1 MLFLRALLFS
11 LLGASALAIPFHHGI
26 SSSAVPAGGA
36 ADLTKQGPRQ
46 SDGLWYR
53 TKLVSEHCSFYPT
66 RYQIS
71 IAWPRR
77 TLVWTKSDKNQL
89 RIFRA
94 SVS

>member
-36 ADLTKQGPRQ
+36 ADLTKQGLRQ

-53 TKLVSEHCSFYPT
+53 TKQSVNIALFIPPVSNIDSMA
-66 RYQIS
+66 S
-71 IAWPRR
+71 KNPR
-77 TLVWTKSDKNQL
+77 LDKK
-89 RIFRA
+89 
-94 SVS
+94 